1 MNKKSSI
8 PPGFLKH
15 PEHLLALG
23 FGSGYV
29 PKIPGT
35 AGTLVG
41 ILFYLA
47 MQYLHWSIYVCIVTI
62 LFLFGIRLC
71 EKTARDMGVHDH
83 SAIVWD
89 EIVGY
94 LVTMFLAP
102 AGWLWI
108 VIGFISFRL
117 FDIWKP
123 WPIRLVDRTVKG
135 GFGIMIDDVLA
146 GIYALLTLQIIA
158 YLL

>member
-1 MNKKSSI
+1 VNKKSPI

-47 MQYLHWSIYVCIVTI
+47 MQYLHWSIYICIVTMF
-62 LFLFGIRLC
+62 FLVGIRLC
-71 EKTARDMGVHDH
+71 EKTARDLDVHDH

-123 WPIRLVDRTVKG
+123 LPIRWADQTVKG
-135 GFGIMIDDVLA
+135 GFGIMADDVLA
-146 GIYALLTLQIIA
+146 GIYALFTLQIIA